1 MNVLAKTKKFFPG
14 PIKDSDGRVK
24 RHPLFQ
30 SFLCCWNTLLGS
42 TNEQAFDDKLE
53 EMRLK
58 YSAQAMSYCEG
69 TWLHLWKEKIVA
81 YWVNQNYHFG
91 VTVTSPI
98 EGCYATLKSYLQRGN
113 RDLRGVFTRLQ
124 LFWESQD
131 QAVTAATAQQKL
143 RPKTRVNIPLF
154 AAVIQQVHGFVLE
167 KILVEY
173 AKLPAVGPPTP
184 GCDCTIQQSLGLPCY
199 YTIWERKSKGGVIL
213 LTDIY
218 YHWYYSRPD
227 FNTSDC
233 PSASEVSRPVLNP
246 ICIKGKGRPRG
257 VLGGVSRI
265 PESSTRRN
273 PSNFELPSSSAPPV
287 LSRSDSSI
295 GQLFVVNSGLK
306 RPTSTSLA
314 MARLADGYVD
324 QYEAGTQRER
334 GYMRGISSIY
344 RDDSLDDTAMVIE
357 KIQQEVIGGIEVYTQ
372 DGDFELDKEF
382 V

>member
-1 MNVLAKTKKFFPG
+1 
-14 PIKDSDGRVK
+14 
-24 RHPLFQ
+24 
-30 SFLCCWNTLLGS
+30 
-42 TNEQAFDDKLE
+42 
-53 EMRLK
+53 
-58 YSAQAMSYCEG
+58 MSYCEG

-98 EGCYATLKSYLQRGN
+98 EGCHATLKSYLQRGN
-113 RDLRGVFTRLQ
+113 GDLRGVFARLQ

-154 AAVIQQVHGFVLE
+154 AAVIQQVHGFALE

-173 AKLPAVGPPTP
+173 AKLPAVGPSTP

-199 YTIWERKSKGGVIL
+199 HTIWERKSKGGVIL
-213 LTDIY
+213 LTDIH

-227 FNTSDC
+227 FNTSDL
-233 PSASEVSRPVLNP
+233 PLASEVSRPVLNP
-246 ICIKGKGRPRG
+246 VCIKGKGRPRG
-257 VLGGVSRI
+257 ALGGVSRI

-273 PSNFELPSSSAPPV
+273 PSNFELSSSSAPPV

-324 QYEAGTQRER
+324 
-334 GYMRGISSIY
+334 
-344 RDDSLDDTAMVIE
+344 
-357 KIQQEVIGGIEVYTQ
+357 
-372 DGDFELDKEF
+372 
-382 V
+382 